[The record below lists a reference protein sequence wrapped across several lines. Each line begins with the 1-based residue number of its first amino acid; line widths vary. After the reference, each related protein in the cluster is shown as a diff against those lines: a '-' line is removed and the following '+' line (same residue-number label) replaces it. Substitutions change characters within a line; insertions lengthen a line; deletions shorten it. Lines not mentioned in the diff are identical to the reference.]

1 MGGVFESEG
10 NVMAEGL
17 RVGDI
22 VKLKSGGL
30 KMTIEK
36 IAKFGYDKEEK
47 AMCQWFDDKG
57 VVKRDIFELTS
68 LEKVSD

>member
-1 MGGVFESEG
+1 
-10 NVMAEGL
+10 
-17 RVGDI
+17 
-22 VKLKSGGL
+22 
-30 KMTIEK
+30 MTIEK
-36 IAKFGYDKEEK
+36 IAKFGNDKEEK

>member
-1 MGGVFESEG
+1 
-10 NVMAEGL
+10 MAEGL

-36 IAKFGYDKEEK
+36 IAKFGNDKEEK